1 MSGKRRANHF
11 FRLVTFVHSL
21 AILFSIHQSKVR
33 KCFAIYV
40 FHCLIATTKQF
51 SIYIYDICF
60 LQYFNGLH
68 SLQQEIAAV
77 EKHSQRATAYT
88 HAHQTTVQTTNN
100 QRISSFMAAFRQ
112 LYLQCATNASTRTH
126 YGARFPFTHRSA
138 PSKKLP
144 HRWHIFSSS
153 SLSFSLLPM
162 ILFRCTF
169 KFRSVFFLYFGQ
181 LFVFCIAFVLTSR
194 FFPVDSVQVCSRL
207 SVSLVFIR
215 SFGYNCSRW
224 GFFFIA
230 LQFFSAALHLLVF
243 SHWLVSRAC
252 FPSHTLF
259 RVHTFTR
266 VS

>member
-1 MSGKRRANHF
+1 
-11 FRLVTFVHSL
+11 
-21 AILFSIHQSKVR
+21 
-33 KCFAIYV
+33 
-40 FHCLIATTKQF
+40 
-51 SIYIYDICF
+51 
-60 LQYFNGLH
+60 
-68 SLQQEIAAV
+68 
-77 EKHSQRATAYT
+77 
-88 HAHQTTVQTTNN
+88 
-100 QRISSFMAAFRQ
+100 MAAFRQ

-215 SFGYNCSRW
+215 SFEYNCSRW

-266 VS
+266 VSWCHFSALTSFPLHSKTAKQRVQTFLVLLLPFSLLLLLLCCFSFWVDFISLLHSGNKD